1 MAGKRFKTALCA
13 AFAVS
18 LMVLASCGGKEG
30 EDSAVKP
37 PSEAQ
42 TKETDVETTAEETKG
57 AQTSD
62 ASGKKFAT
70 VADFAN
76 SEEVQTQLELQKKSL
91 DGSSMDIAIT
101 GEGNRLIYT
110 LTYLELENG
119 DGMAEELQQDARR
132 KIIVGDG
139 GKLCADALTA
149 AGVACRLAPPYLV
162 MQSAVTVALEAEEAA
177 GRGGLVSAQELAPVY
192 LRPPQAERLRA
203 RGADRP

>member
-1 MAGKRFKTALCA
+1 MAGNSFKTALCA

-18 LMVLASCGGKEG
+18 LMVRASCGGKEG

-119 DGMAEELQQDARR
+119 DGMAEELQQ
-132 KIIVGDG
+132 G
-139 GKLCADALTA
+139 
-149 AGVACRLAPPYLV
+149 
-162 MQSAVTVALEAEEAA
+162 LEAERETFVSVAKSIKLA
-177 GRGGLVSAQELAPVY
+177 VDVEDPIVVVQYLDSGGNEIYSAEFT
-192 LRPPQAERLRA
+192 
-203 RGADRP
+203 AD

>member
-1 MAGKRFKTALCA
+1 MAGKSFKTALCA
-13 AFAVS
+13 AFAVM

-37 PSEAQ
+37 PSAAQ
-42 TKETDVETTAEETKG
+42 TKETDLETTAEDRGTHAEQTANADVETTAEETKG
-57 AQTSD
+57 AQMSD
-62 ASGKKFAT
+62 TSGKKFAT

-119 DGMAEELQQDARR
+119 DGMAEELQQ
-132 KIIVGDG
+132 G
-139 GKLCADALTA
+139 
-149 AGVACRLAPPYLV
+149 
-162 MQSAVTVALEAEEAA
+162 LEAERETFVSVAKSIKLA
-177 GRGGLVSAQELAPVY
+177 VDVEDPIVVVQYLDSGGNEIYSAEFT
-192 LRPPQAERLRA
+192 
-203 RGADRP
+203 AD